1 MKKLLSAFISII
13 MALSVSAQA
22 PNWGVADTLEHHS
35 LGPGIQY
42 TKICYKDKPLMIW
55 VTTIDLNNPSN
66 TIEQTQSHNMVPNVS
81 RETVMDMSKRN
92 TYQNHKVCAAF
103 NHDFF
108 SYEEGICIG
117 LNVNKGEVAYGAGW
131 GRSLFA
137 ISEDKTASFFAPQLD
152 ARINLLDGSEVK
164 IDFFNSNALALNGE
178 CVLFNR
184 MNARVLSDAGKYIK
198 IKPNTNWTL
207 NGSDIECEVL
217 EISDSPLQ
225 TSQTEYVIYARGSK
239 IAAFDGKVK
248 VGDKI
253 KILQKLLKSDFG
265 EPAQNIVAAFHGYP
279 SIAYEGKLHDGEYN
293 DFESGREYEVS
304 ARTMAGMSKDGKS
317 VYIVTVESGT
327 KNSIGVNCLDIANW
341 MLEHGSWNVVN
352 FDSGGSA
359 TIVVD
364 HEMLNFP
371 ERGSVRPVEDA
382 LLVVSTAPESK
393 DVASYAFVAPTLKVS
408 EASISPLS
416 LYSFNINGEVLEK
429 AVPGFTYTCIPEDL
443 GSVDNNGVFHAGT
456 KNIQGKILANKNG
469 LTAELTVN
477 VRALSDIRVNP
488 ANILIDG
495 VREFPI
501 SVEGTVDNSQY
512 SLDPGAFI
520 WSSTNPA
527 CCIVEDGILKG
538 ISNGKSTL
546 HGSFKDKEVILEV
559 SVELA
564 ENKER
569 VHENFADMSI
579 FTINKN
585 SSIANLR
592 FDNNSLP
599 LGWTNGANMIFD
611 INGGRFPYIE
621 LQKPITFYS
630 LPDSMSIQLN
640 VSANA
645 IKNIQFFLSSKTKP
659 DFKIVDIGL
668 PVQKDSIF
676 IIPFVDGGVQLE
688 TTEYPIT
695 LNKIKINTVSS
706 VISGVVLSLRDLKAY
721 YPVRT
726 EVGVPTFSSDQSRAY
741 LTTDNNVE
749 TTLHY
754 MLSKVGKANI
764 SIWDMDGRK
773 LKTILSD
780 NQLAGE
786 HMCRISFNGL
796 NPGIYILQLIIDGN
810 METLKFVV
818 AK

>member
-1 MKKLLSAFISII
+1 MIKIFSIFIGAMIVMSA
-13 MALSVSAQA
+13 SAQV

-42 TKICYKDKPLMIW
+42 TKICYKSKPLMLW
-55 VTTIDLNNPSN
+55 VTTIDLSNPNNA
-66 TIEQTQSHNMVPNVS
+66 IEQAQSHNKVPDLA
-81 RETVMDMSKRN
+81 RESVMDMSRNN

-108 SYEEGICIG
+108 SYEHGICIG
-117 LNVNKGEVAYGAGW
+117 VNVNKGEISYGSGW
-131 GRSLFA
+131 GRSLFTV
-137 ISEDKTASFFAPQLD
+137 SEDKTASVFAPSLD
-152 ARINLLDGSEVK
+152 SKINLPDGSEIK
-164 IDFFNSNALALNGE
+164 IDFFNSNALGLTGE

-184 MNARVLSDAGKYIK
+184 LNSRVLSDPGKYIK
-198 IKPNTNWTL
+198 IKPETKWTL
-207 NGSDIECEVL
+207 NGPDIRCEVL

-225 TSQTEYVIYARGSK
+225 TSQTEYVIYACGGK
-239 IAAFDGKVK
+239 VTAFDGKVK

-253 KILQKLLKSDFG
+253 SISQKFVKSKFG
-265 EPAQNIVAAFHGYP
+265 DPAQNIVAAFHGYP

-304 ARTMAGMSKDGKS
+304 ARTMAGMSKDGKT

-327 KNSIGVNCLDIANW
+327 KNSIGVNCIDIANW
-341 MLEHGSWNVVN
+341 MLGCGSWNVVN

-371 ERGSVRPVEDA
+371 ERGRVRPVEDA

-429 AVPGFTYTCIPEDL
+429 AVHGFTYTCIPEDL
-443 GSVDNNGVFHAGT
+443 GYVDNNGVFHAGT
-456 KNIQGKILANKNG
+456 KDMQGKILANKNG

-477 VRALSDIRVNP
+477 VRALSNIRVNP

-501 SVEGTVDNSQY
+501 SVEGTVDNNQY
-512 SLDPGAFI
+512 SLDPGVFI

-527 CCIVEDGILKG
+527 CCIVEGGILKG

-564 ENKER
+564 GNKER
-569 VHENFADMSI
+569 VHEDFADMSI

-599 LGWTNGANMIFD
+599 LGWANGTNMVFD

-645 IKNIQFFLSSKTKP
+645 IKSIQFFLSSKTKP

-676 IIPFVDGGVQLE
+676 IIPFVDGSVQLE
-688 TTEYPIT
+688 TADYPIT

-726 EVGVPTFSSDQSRAY
+726 EVGIPTSSSDKSRAY
-741 LTTDNNVE
+741 LTINNNVE
-749 TTLHY
+749 ATLHY
-754 MLSKVGKANI
+754 MLSKVEKVNI
-764 SIWDMDGRK
+764 SIWSIDGRK
-773 LKTILSD
+773 LKTILPD

-786 HMCRISFNGL
+786 CICRIPFNGL
-796 NPGIYILQLIIDGN
+796 NPGVYVLQLIIDGN

-818 AK
+818 TK